1 MQIFVELF
9 YLIEKIDLR
18 LNIWETKINS
28 EKTRESY
35 GISERLP
42 GLVTGV
48 SLSDV
53 RYSSSPLSLYN
64 TYLLSQRYT
73 FIF

>member
-18 LNIWETKINS
+18 LNILETKINS

>member
-9 YLIEKIDLR
+9 YLKEKIDLR
-18 LNIWETKINS
+18 LNISERKINS